1 MEIIGTL
8 KAKSDTKQVSEKF
21 KNREFVLTIEPNSKY
36 PQHVAFQL
44 SQDKCSLIDSCNV
57 GDELRVQFNLRGR
70 EWSNPQGEV
79 KYFNTLD
86 AWKIEKLVGSNS
98 NVPQQSNNNT
108 SSQNTSS
115 QNQPAQNNIS
125 SGPVFDDNDDLPF

>member
-21 KNREFVLTIEPNSKY
+21 KSREFVLTIEPNSKY

-44 SQDKCSLIDSCNV
+44 SQDKCSLVDSCNV

-70 EWSNPQGEV
+70 AWTNQQGEE

-98 NVPQQSNNNT
+98 NAPQQSNSTPASTNEEPV
-108 SSQNTSS
+108 
-115 QNQPAQNNIS
+115 QNQN